1 MEAEVEMLIVDQ
13 HAAIRHAYYNQD
25 KSIREIARE
34 LQISRQSV
42 RKALASPAPL
52 PYTQTAPRAAPKLG
66 SFHARIAALVQER
79 SRQPRK
85 QRYTSHRIFQILQ
98 SEGYT
103 GSEARV
109 RGYIGELTSAQ
120 RLPKTF
126 LPLEFDPGQDAQADW
141 GEAQVLM
148 ADHPITV
155 HLFVIRLCYSRRTFA
170 MAFPTQ
176 RQEAFFAGHVQ
187 AFSFFGGV
195 PQRISYDNLT
205 TAVRP
210 IFTGRTRQE
219 QRAFTAFR
227 SYYLFDSHFCNL
239 DAGHEKGQ
247 VEHGV
252 GYVRRNALVPVP
264 TFDSFAELNAYL
276 LSWCQRQDAR
286 QVSGQAE
293 RIGTMW
299 LAEQPLLR
307 PLPTPPYRCCVTT
320 AVTLNPYSQVVFET
334 NRSSVPAARA
344 VARLVLRAY
353 PFQIEILHDT
363 VVLASHPRCYDREQ
377 DVLDPLHYLPLLLQ
391 RPGAFEH
398 AKPIRQWQRAWP
410 LCYKRLLLRLRE
422 QWPEG
427 RGVQEFVRILQLHSQ
442 HDAQLIEAAIEQAL
456 SIGCI
461 HADGVRLC
469 LYQLCHPE
477 APHPVLDLT
486 EQPHLVTIG
495 AQPLNLAQYEQL
507 LQGGTH
513 GTTSTLG

>member
-1 MEAEVEMLIVDQ
+1 METEVEMLIVDQ

-34 LQISRQSV
+34 LQVSRQSV
-42 RKALASPAPL
+42 RKALAAPAPAS
-52 PYTQTAPRAAPKLG
+52 YTQSVPRSAPKLG
-66 SFHARIAALVQER
+66 PFHARLAALLDEQA
-79 SRQPRK
+79 RQPRK
-85 QRYTSHRIFQILQ
+85 QRYTAHRIYQILQ
-98 SEGYT
+98 AEGYT

-109 RGYIGELTSAQ
+109 RGYIGERKCAQ
-120 RLPKTF
+120 RVPKTF

-148 ADHPITV
+148 GGVVVTAQ
-155 HLFVIRLCYSRRTFA
+155 LFVIRLCYSRRTFA

-176 RQEAFFAGHVQ
+176 RQEAFFDGHVQ
-187 AFSFFGGV
+187 AFVFFGGV

-264 TFDSFAELNAYL
+264 AFACYADLNAYL
-276 LSWCQRQDAR
+276 LDWCEREDAR
-286 QVSGQAE
+286 QVQGQPS
-293 RIGTMW
+293 RIGVMW
-299 LAEQPLLR
+299 TAEQSELR
-307 PLPTPPYRCCVTT
+307 PLPTHAYACCLTTT
-320 AVTLNPYSQVVFET
+320 ATLTPYSQVVFET
-334 NRSSVPAARA
+334 NRYSVPTDRAAK
-344 VARLVLRAY
+344 RLVLRAY
-353 PFQIEILHDT
+353 PFQIDILHDQEI
-363 VVLASHPRCYDREQ
+363 LATHPRCYEREQ

-391 RPGAFEH
+391 RPGAFDH

-410 LCYKRLLLRLRE
+410 LAYKRLLLRLRQ

-427 RGVQEFVRILQLHSQ
+427 RGVQEFVRILQLHTE
-442 HDAQLIEAAIEQAL
+442 HPAALIEQAIEQAL

-461 HADGVRLC
+461 HADGVQLC
-469 LYQLCHPE
+469 LHQLLHPE
-477 APHPVLDLT
+477 RPGLRLDLADHP
-486 EQPHLVTIG
+486 QLGALG
-495 AQPLNLAQYEQL
+495 AQPINLHQYEQL
-507 LQGGTH
+507 LTGGT
-513 GTTSTLG
+513 